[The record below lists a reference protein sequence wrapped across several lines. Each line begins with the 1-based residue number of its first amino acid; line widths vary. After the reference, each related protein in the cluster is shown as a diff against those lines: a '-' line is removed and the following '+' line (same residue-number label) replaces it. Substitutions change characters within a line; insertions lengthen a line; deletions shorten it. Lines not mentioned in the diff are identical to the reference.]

1 MPRYFIKD
9 QAKIGKYDDISDD
22 EDINKKDSIDK
33 IHLTT
38 KKIVYSDDEE
48 KKPEVICLSSSD
60 EEDSDK
66 EDSDEEDSDEEDSDE
81 EDCDEEDSDEEDSD
95 EDSGDC
101 MEIDDNKV
109 DYASFSHAIDVIK
122 KFIKPKKLSYKLFK
136 ATEYTPEMYTLE
148 STLKMRVLSV
158 IESKENFEKLSFENT
173 KSKVKR
179 LTK

>member
-66 EDSDEEDSDEEDSDE
+66 
-81 EDCDEEDSDEEDSD
+81 EDSDEEDSD